1 MPLTRKQKWR
11 IDKVQ
16 SEKIARADKAS
27 LQAESQLESN
37 EKEHTG
43 IVITRYGQ
51 RQLVEDKN
59 GEIFQC
65 VSRQNI
71 GFSVAGDQVLFKKQN
86 KTMQSSLQS
95 IQEKLNSKGKTS

>member
-27 LQAESQLESN
+27 LKAESQLESN
-37 EKEHTG
+37 EKEYTG
-43 IVITRYGQ
+43 MVITRYGQ

-59 GEIFQC
+59 
-65 VSRQNI
+65 
-71 GFSVAGDQVLFKKQN
+71 
-86 KTMQSSLQS
+86 
-95 IQEKLNSKGKTS
+95 